1 MEIRVLRYFLE
12 TAREGNMTR
21 AAQRLFISQPTMS
34 KQLKELEKEL
44 GTKLFVRTNYNI
56 RLTEAGL
63 LLRERAEDIISLV
76 DKTEAEFKALEEVN
90 SGDIYIGAPESA
102 SMGLFAEIVC
112 RLQKEYPKIRC
123 NIYSGN
129 VQDVCEKLD
138 KGLLDFAIVMN
149 YVDLM
154 KYNSLP
160 MSTKDNWGVVMRQD
174 DPLAARKS
182 FSVSDLKKLPL
193 ICSKQWVDQEFPQW
207 FRSDLGDVNIVATY
221 NLPFNGAVM
230 AKAGMGYALMLDNLV
245 NTGEESEIVFRPLL
259 DVPAA
264 EMFVIWRKYQVF
276 TPIAELLLNQRDVRP
291 SFFSQRQTAPFTA
304 RRIVSAML
312 SLSSPA
318 SFISRSWLPC

>member
-44 GTKLFVRTNYNI
+44 STKLFVRTNYNI

-182 FSVSDLKKLPL
+182 FSVADLKKLPL

-276 TPIAELLLNQRDVRP
+276 TPIAELLLNQL
-291 SFFSQRQTAPFTA
+291 Q
-304 RRIVSAML
+304 
-312 SLSSPA
+312 
-318 SFISRSWLPC
+318 SRFE

>member
-56 RLTEAGL
+56 RLTEAGM
-63 LLRERAEDIISLV
+63 LLRERAEDILSLV
-76 DKTEAEFKALEEVN
+76 DKTEAEFKSLEEIN
-90 SGDIYIGAPESA
+90 SGDIYVGAPESE

-112 RLQKEYPKIRC
+112 RLQQDYPKIRC

-154 KYNSLP
+154 KYNYLP
-160 MSTKDNWGVVMRQD
+160 MSTEDTWGVVMKEN
-174 DPLAARKS
+174 DPLAAKKS
-182 FSVSDLKKLPL
+182 FSASELRKLPL

-230 AKAGMGYALMLDNLV
+230 ARAGMGYALMLNNV
-245 NTGEESEIVFRPLL
+245 VHTGEGSGIVFRPLT
-259 DVPAA
+259 DVPKA
-264 EMFVIWRKYQVF
+264 EMYVIWRKYQVF
-276 TPIAELLLNQRDVRP
+276 TPIAELLLNELQT
-291 SFFSQRQTAPFTA
+291 SFS
-304 RRIVSAML
+304 
-312 SLSSPA
+312 
-318 SFISRSWLPC
+318 

>member
-44 GTKLFVRTNYNI
+44 GTKLFVRTNYSI
-56 RLTEAGL
+56 RLTEAGM
-63 LLRERAEDIISLV
+63 LLRERAEDIVSLV
-76 DKTEAEFKALEEVN
+76 DKTEAEFKALEEIN
-90 SGDIYIGAPESA
+90 SGEIYVGAPESE
-102 SMGLFAEIVC
+102 SMRPFAEVVC
-112 RLQKEYPKIRC
+112 RLQQTYPKIRC
-123 NIYSGN
+123 NIYSDN

-154 KYNSLP
+154 KYNYLP
-160 MSTKDNWGVVMRQD
+160 MSTKDKWGVVMRQD
-174 DPLAARKS
+174 DPLAERKS
-182 FSVSDLKKLPL
+182 FSVSDLKGLPL

-207 FRSDLGDVNIVATY
+207 FQSDLGDVNIVATY

-245 NTGEESEIVFRPLL
+245 NTSAGSGILFRPLL
-259 DVPAA
+259 NVPDA
-264 EMFVIWRKYQVF
+264 EMYVIWRKYQVF
-276 TPIAELLLNQRDVRP
+276 TPIAELLLNELQ
-291 SFFSQRQTAPFTA
+291 
-304 RRIVSAML
+304 
-312 SLSSPA
+312 A
-318 SFISRSWLPC
+318 SFR

>member
-56 RLTEAGL
+56 RLTEAGM
-63 LLRERAEDIISLV
+63 LLRERAEDILSLV
-76 DKTEAEFKALEEVN
+76 DKTEAEFKSLEEID
-90 SGDIYIGAPESA
+90 SGDIYVGAPESE
-102 SMGLFAEIVC
+102 SMSRFAEIVC
-112 RLQKEYPKIRC
+112 RLQQDHPKIRC

-129 VQDVCEKLD
+129 MQDVCEKLD

-154 KYNSLP
+154 KYNYLP
-160 MSTKDNWGVVMRQD
+160 MSTEDTWGIIMRRD
-174 DPLAARKS
+174 DPLAAKES
-182 FSVSDLKKLPL
+182 FSVSELKTIPL

-207 FRSDLGDVNIVATY
+207 FRSGIGEVNIVATY

-245 NTGEESEIVFRPLL
+245 HTGPESDIIFRPLT
-259 DVPAA
+259 DVPKA
-264 EMFVIWRKYQVF
+264 EMYVIWRKYQVF
-276 TPIAELLLNQRDVRP
+276 TPIAELLLTEMQ
-291 SFFSQRQTAPFTA
+291 SHFKQY
-304 RRIVSAML
+304 
-312 SLSSPA
+312 
-318 SFISRSWLPC
+318 